1 MTLHYYMYYAP
12 RFLWTRQSIE
22 WGIKIIDDS
31 NWIICSGLSRLCH
44 LFLLSS
50 DPALAN
56 VFENGLALGL
66 LLLADVS
73 ALAPGRPRLLE
84 DSSITDASDPPI
96 RRTAVYVSFRNR
108 AEVARTQNEVERLK
122 ISI

>member
-1 MTLHYYMYYAP
+1 MASQDVVAAVVVVVVAVFAEEMIPEIVADGRHREDHTEKDP
-12 RFLWTRQSIE
+12 
-22 WGIKIIDDS
+22 
-31 NWIICSGLSRLCH
+31 
-44 LFLLSS
+44 